1 MNGARSAELNK
12 IPKDA
17 GQFGVVNLLRTT
29 NQAREIRIIMAKIT
43 LNLSGAEIAALVKLL
58 EAAPKQTGP
67 VVKLTEKLKAAVP
80 AA

>member
-1 MNGARSAELNK
+1 MPSLE

-17 GQFGVVNLLRTT
+17 GQFGVVNPPRST
-29 NQAREIRIIMAKIT
+29 NQARETRTNMAKIA
-43 LNLSGAEIAALVKLL
+43 LNLSGAELATLVKIL

-67 VVKLTEKLKAAVP
+67 VIKLTEKLKAAIP